1 MSDFADD
8 ESFEEPPWL
17 KPVHRLATL
26 LWAGPLL
33 TAIALF
39 IWAAARTPRRI
50 PHSIVGDGDGFF
62 AVVVGILL
70 VVACVPYAILAALV
84 RAERRWA
91 VVTLGTVAGL
101 HGGVHV
107 YFLLAAA
114 AALYRAHSEGVAVA
128 PQVTWLAVAV
138 GYTVGLFGAAY
149 SCKKLSRDMFRA
161 RRQAPGGFPIVMR
174 PRQERN
180 GPVPKRAA

>member
-1 MSDFADD
+1 MSDSGDD

-33 TAIALF
+33 TAIGLF
-39 IWAAARTPRRI
+39 TWAAVRTPRRI
-50 PHSIVGDGDGFF
+50 PHSIFGDGDAVF
-62 AVVVGILL
+62 AVIAGTLL
-70 VVACVPYAILAALV
+70 LVACVPYAILAGLV

-114 AALYRAHSEGVAVA
+114 AAMYRASSEGVAVA
-128 PQVTWLAVAV
+128 PQVKWLAVTL
-138 GYTVGLFGAAY
+138 GYTIGLFSAAY
-149 SCKKLSRDMFRA
+149 SCKKLSREMVRP
-161 RRQAPGGFPIVMR
+161 RRQAPGGFPVVMR
-174 PRQERN
+174 PRPEGT
-180 GPVPKRAA
+180 GPAAKRAA